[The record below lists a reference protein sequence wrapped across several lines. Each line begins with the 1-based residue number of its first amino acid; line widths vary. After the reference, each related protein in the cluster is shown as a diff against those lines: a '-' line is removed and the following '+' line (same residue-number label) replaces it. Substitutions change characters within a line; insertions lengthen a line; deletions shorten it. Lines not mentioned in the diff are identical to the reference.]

1 MFGKKKRESVT
12 TVSQPVTPK
21 PETKPISDKGKYL
34 LEIKELVEQLK
45 TVETQWAAMKGL
57 ESQRE
62 MVMMA
67 IAERKGIIAYLNSKS
82 E

>member
-1 MFGKKKRESVT
+1 MFGKTKRESVA
-12 TVSQPVTPK
+12 TVSQPVTSK

-45 TVETQWAAMKGL
+45 SVETQWAAMKGL

-67 IAERKGIIAYLNSKS
+67 IAERKGIIAYLNSKG